1 MAVGPAE
8 GMCVYFAGALGPA
21 GISSLY
27 LYHLALTKAFPGT
40 PRLSQ
45 PGTLWDKE
53 LREFRGGVY
62 LQVEYPF
69 SKMLECFRCLNFFPP
84 RPGTICIYMMR
95 PNSQQEIHSCF
106 IYTEPAGNFTH
117 RVSVLCMHRSFMVWN
132 FPPVASGWML
142 TKFQDFR
149 AFGVL

>member
-1 MAVGPAE
+1 MPQGGRTPYLPRVSRAPSMSWILASSWSQRNFLDVWFCTCSAVAVGPAE

-27 LYHLALTKAFPGT
+27 LYHLALTEAFPGT

-45 PGTLWDKE
+45 PGTLWDKK
-53 LREFRGGVY
+53 LRELSGGIH

-84 RPGTICIYMMR
+84 DLGL
-95 PNSQQEIHSCF
+95 F
-106 IYTEPAGNFTH
+106 AYT
-117 RVSVLCMHRSFMVWN
+117 R
-132 FPPVASGWML
+132 
-142 TKFQDFR
+142 
-149 AFGVL
+149 